1 MDFAPSKVLGFK
13 TNKAGKTMTNVLA
26 TFAFALAT
34 APGLAGQALQ
44 PAPLATPPV
53 AAGAPQGAVGT
64 QTPPP
69 PNQVAAVSPDY
80 VIGPGDSLAVNVW
93 KEPTVSGTFPVR
105 PDGMISL
112 ALIGDLPAS
121 GLTPAHLSDQIADRL
136 RKFINE
142 PAVTVAVLGVNSKR
156 IFLIGEVAKP
166 GEQPL
171 IPGLTPLQAIASAG
185 GLSPY
190 ANGKRIYILRGAAP
204 NQSKI
209 PFDYKKAIKDGNLQG
224 VTLAPGDT
232 IVVP

>member
-1 MDFAPSKVLGFK
+1 
-13 TNKAGKTMTNVLA
+13 MTRLLA
-26 TFAFALAT
+26 SFTLVAALSVPAF
-34 APGLAGQALQ
+34 GQGQQ
-44 PAPLATPPV
+44 PAPGTLPAPTATGPAGTIPV
-53 AAGAPQGAVGT
+53 QGSGGT
-64 QTPPP
+64 QS
-69 PNQVAAVSPDY
+69 VATAVAPDY
-80 VIGPGDSLAVNVW
+80 IIGPGDSLSINVW
-93 KEPTVSGTFPVR
+93 KEPTVSGTLPVR

-112 ALIGDLPAS
+112 SLVGDLQAS
-121 GLTPAHLSDQIADRL
+121 GLTPAHLSTEIADRL

-156 IFLIGEVAKP
+156 IFLIGEIAKP

-185 GLSPY
+185 GLGPF
-190 ANGKRIYILRGAAP
+190 ANGKRIYILRGEAGK
-204 NQSKI
+204 QQKI